1 MTEALQ
7 TLFEGKEIRVLE
19 QDNDLWFPLVD
30 LAAAWGV
37 RINTL
42 YQILNRQSAKF
53 TGFVSDV
60 HVTSTPS
67 EDESWHK
74 SVNEQGMYLILGAI
88 NTDRLKDKDVAMV
101 ILRFQRWVP
110 ELIQRYRKKEIAL
123 VKPEPEELDEVVAY
137 DLREARQIAE
147 LTGTDPKLMQAAALR
162 RHKNEM
168 YDAFAEV
175 LEKQALS
182 VRHGEPGWY
191 NPSGLVEL
199 CNDPHLTADRLNK
212 WLENYREDG
221 EWKPFQYREG
231 RLWRLTKRGMEH
243 GREYQY
249 NLGNGH
255 SEPRISWRS
264 SVLYACGLKR
274 DLAPDQMALPA
285 RAGR

>member
-1 MTEALQ
+1 MTDALSP
-7 TLFEGKEIRVLE
+7 LFDGKEIRALE
-19 QDNDLWFPLVD
+19 RAGEPWFPIVD
-30 LAAAWGV
+30 LAAAWGID
-37 RINTL
+37 RTTPHN
-42 YQILNRQSAKF
+42 ILMRNSEAFRGFVCGVSMCDKMSPSE
-53 TGFVSDV
+53 TGFC
-60 HVTSTPS
+60 
-67 EDESWHK
+67 
-74 SVNEQGMYLILGAI
+74 VNERGLYLLIGRI
-88 NTDRLKDKDVAMV
+88 TTGKLKNKAAAAN

-110 ELIQRYRKKEIAL
+110 ELIQRYRKKEIAPAQ
-123 VKPEPEELDEVVAY
+123 PEPRELDEVISD
-137 DLREARQIAE
+137 DLLEAKQIAE

-162 RHKNEM
+162 RHKNDM

-175 LEKQALS
+175 LERQAVS

-199 CNDPHLTADRLNK
+199 CGDPHLTADRLNK

-221 EWKPFQYREG
+221 EWRPFQYRDG

-243 GREYQY
+243 GREYSY

-274 DLAPDQMALPA
+274 DLAPDQTALPA

>member
-7 TLFEGKEIRVLE
+7 TLFEGKEIRIITDENGDILIPIS
-19 QDNDLWFPLVD
+19 DI
-30 LAAAWGV
+30 ASAWGID
-37 RINTL
+37 R
-42 YQILNRQSAKF
+42 
-53 TGFVSDV
+53 
-60 HVTSTPS
+60 STP
-67 EDESWHK
+67 DNMIRRNPESFYRTVATALDAASTPMECLNERGLYLMMGKITTSRVKNK
-74 SVNEQGMYLILGAI
+74 SSRDAI
-88 NTDRLKDKDVAMV
+88 
-101 ILRFQRWVP
+101 IRFQQWFP
-110 ELIQRYRKKEIAL
+110 ELIQKYRKKEIVQIPAQ
-123 VKPEPEELDEVVAY
+123 PEPRELDEVISD
-137 DLREARQIAE
+137 DLREAKQIAE

-162 RHKNEM
+162 RHKNGM

-199 CNDPHLTADRLNK
+199 CRDPHLTADRLNK

-221 EWKPFQYREG
+221 EWRPFQYREG
-231 RLWRLTKRGMEH
+231 KLWRLTKRGMEH

-255 SEPRISWRS
+255 SEPRISWRA

-274 DLAPDQMALPA
+274 DLAPDQVMLPQKSQY
-285 RAGR
+285 

>member
-1 MTEALQ
+1 MTELPNGCRLIQSDIGPVIPVIDIEKLIGYSRSAINAKL
-7 TLFEGKEIRVLE
+7 KEHEDKIRPCETFV
-19 QDNDLWFPLVD
+19 PLPT
-30 LAAAWGV
+30 G
-37 RINTL
+37 RGN
-42 YQILNRQSAKF
+42 QRFRCLNR
-53 TGFVSDV
+53 TGVNLLLAYIHPSKDRMSD
-60 HVTSTPS
+60 
-67 EDESWHK
+67 DE
-74 SVNEQGMYLILGAI
+74 YLALRSGILDKMGNVMAITHAPAGICPPIDGA
-88 NTDRLKDKDVAMV
+88 R
-101 ILRFQRWVP
+101 
-110 ELIQRYRKKEIAL
+110 
-123 VKPEPEELDEVVAY
+123 ELDEVVSD
-137 DLREARQIAE
+137 DLHEAAQIAAI
-147 LTGTDPKLMQAAALR
+147 TGTDPKLMQAAALR

-175 LEKQALS
+175 LERQALS

-199 CNDPHLTADRLNK
+199 CGDPHLTADRLNK

-231 RLWRLTKRGMEH
+231 KLWRLTRRGMEH

-255 SEPRISWRS
+255 SEPRISWRE

-274 DLAPDQMALPA
+274 DIAPDQTALPA

>member
-1 MTEALQ
+1 MTEPPNGCRLIQSNIGPVIPVIDIEKLIGYSRSAINAKL
-7 TLFEGKEIRVLE
+7 KEHEDKIRPCETFV
-19 QDNDLWFPLVD
+19 PLPTGRGNQRFRCLNRAGVD
-30 LAAAWGV
+30 LLLAYIHPSKDRMSDDEYLALRSG
-37 RINTL
+37 
-42 YQILNRQSAKF
+42 ILDTMGNALA
-53 TGFVSDV
+53 
-60 HVTSTPS
+60 
-67 EDESWHK
+67 E
-74 SVNEQGMYLILGAI
+74 
-88 NTDRLKDKDVAMV
+88 
-101 ILRFQRWVP
+101 
-110 ELIQRYRKKEIAL
+110 KKEIAPI
-123 VKPEPEELDEVVAY
+123 KPEPEELDEVVAY

-221 EWKPFQYREG
+221 EWRPFQYREG

-255 SEPRISWRS
+255 SEPRISWRA

-274 DLAPDQMALPA
+274 DLAPDQMALPE
-285 RAGR
+285 RAGSGRV